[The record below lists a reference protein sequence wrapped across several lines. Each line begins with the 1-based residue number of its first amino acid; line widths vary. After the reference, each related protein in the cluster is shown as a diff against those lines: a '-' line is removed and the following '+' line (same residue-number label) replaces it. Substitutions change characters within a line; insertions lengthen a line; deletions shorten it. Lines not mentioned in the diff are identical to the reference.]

1 MRNPPP
7 EDLLEVVGC
16 ELGKRPAQAPTM
28 DDLGPHLLGV
38 QRQSDSITVRFAA
51 EALATLKAFVEAERQ
66 CCAGVGWTVS
76 EGPDEVA
83 LRIEAGPAQLEAF
96 AVMIRTEDIENAR

>member
-1 MRNPPP
+1 MRNPPR

-16 ELGKRPAQAPTM
+16 ELGKRPVQAPTM

-38 QRQSDSITVRFAA
+38 QRQSDSITVRFAP

-66 CCAGVGWTVS
+66 CCAGIGWSVS
-76 EGPDEVA
+76 EGPEDVA
-83 LRIEAGPAQLEAF
+83 LRIEAGPAQLDAF
-96 AVMIRTEDIENAR
+96 ATMLQTEDIEDVR